1 MNFATDSFKNLFSD
15 VSTVFT
21 RAKQYAEETIGTA
34 ERTELDYEYEQL
46 AEKADVYKLWTEKIV
61 SKLEAVVQPNP
72 SKLFFLILFFS
83 FSIINI
89 LFCLNFFFKICDME
103 IC

>member
-46 AEKADVYKLWTEKIV
+46 AEKADTYKLWTERIV
-61 SKLEAVVQPNP
+61 AKLEAVVQPNP
-72 SKLFFLILFFS
+72 SECCFPTLLSVYEL
-83 FSIINI
+83 
-89 LFCLNFFFKICDME
+89 L
-103 IC
+103 